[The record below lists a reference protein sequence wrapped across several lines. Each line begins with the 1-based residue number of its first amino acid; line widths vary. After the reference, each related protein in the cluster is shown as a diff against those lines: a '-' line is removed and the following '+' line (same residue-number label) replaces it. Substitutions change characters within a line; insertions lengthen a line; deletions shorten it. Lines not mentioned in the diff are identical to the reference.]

1 MPRIGQ
7 NPLKW
12 IEIGV
17 KPNRITIVTI
27 VHIPELS
34 GFWKNSLEVLKLCF
48 QSLYANTSHSFDLMV
63 LDNGSC
69 DEVKQFLL
77 DYQKINKIQFLTFS
91 KYNLRKL
98 GGMNYLFGS
107 APGEIVSFVDS
118 DVYFL
123 EGWLDAT
130 LEILNTFPLAGMI
143 SAIPTV
149 DKSKEYYNATFSGV
163 ELEKDIIMVQNDN
176 IISDNYVNAHC
187 LSIGKQQS
195 DYIRNIGNRLD
206 TKITKD
212 GISAYVC
219 AQDFQF
225 TTTREVI
232 NQVFPF
238 ETATKDNYYDSIY
251 SPVFESE
258 IDKKGFWR
266 LSTEKYLIH
275 HIGNSLD
282 NLDYE
287 LSLINN
293 VFSTN
298 KVLGER
304 FDPEYSIIERIRLN
318 KYVRNFLKFLYSKL
332 YNLLYK
338 N

>member
-1 MPRIGQ
+1 MARIGQ

-12 IEIGV
+12 IEIGA

-27 VHIPELS
+27 VYIPELT

-48 QSLYANTSHSFDLMV
+48 KSLYANTSQSFDLMV

-91 KYNLRKL
+91 NYNIRKL

-118 DVYFL
+118 DVYFM

-130 LEILNTFPLAGMI
+130 LEILKIFPRSGMV

-149 DKSKEYYNATFSGV
+149 DKSKDYYDATFEGV
-163 ELEKDIIMVQNDN
+163 ALENDIIIVQGDN
-176 IISDNYVNAHC
+176 IISNNYVNAHC
-187 LSIGKQQS
+187 SSIGKKLSQ
-195 DYIRNIGNRLD
+195 YISNIENRMD
-206 TKITKD
+206 TKITRD

-238 ETATKDNYYDSIY
+238 EKTTKENYYDPIY

-258 IDKKGFWR
+258 INKKGFWR

-275 HIGNSLD
+275 HIGNSFES
-282 NLDYE
+282 LDYE
-287 LSLINN
+287 LSLIDNTHSANN
-293 VFSTN
+293 VLKEKLDPKFSI
-298 KVLGER
+298 K
-304 FDPEYSIIERIRLN
+304 ERIRLN
-318 KYVRNFLKFLYSKL
+318 RYIRNILKFLYSKL
-332 YNLLYK
+332 YDLLYK